1 MALPKGLG
9 GVEDLASR
17 IKSAK
22 ARWELWRSLHQ
33 EAYDYSMP
41 DRETFRFH
49 SPGQRKNR
57 HVFDSTATL
66 GISQFSSRI
75 QGGMVPPWTQ
85 WMDFT
90 AGTSIP
96 KDERDK
102 IDQGLQTATDVFFN
116 HINQSNFSTEI
127 SPALKD
133 LAIGTG
139 AIMVEE
145 LPFGE
150 DKILQ
155 FTNVPLSEL
164 YPEQPPGSIVE
175 SAWRKQ
181 LIEVRHIKRLWPE
194 AELTAALSRVVEK
207 EPTKEI
213 TIWNGMLFNPEDK
226 LYWQIVFFEDEKA
239 VLFQQSFKK
248 KRLIVFRWDVTPGE
262 VFGRGPIIQSLPDIR
277 TLNKMDEFILQ
288 NAALQI
294 AGVYTALDDGIFNP
308 HTVRIA
314 PGSVIPVA
322 QNGTQNPT
330 LQPLTPSGNLQLGEL
345 LAEQRRNNV
354 RKALFSEP
362 LGDFDDPVRSATEM
376 QIRQQEMLRTSGA
389 QISRQK
395 TEMVEPIVAAVA
407 EILQS
412 RGLIPAFRVDG
423 EEVTIKP
430 SSPLAKA
437 EALEDFNNTQ
447 MFMSTLQTFMP
458 FEAIAVAVKV
468 EELPKSI
475 QVQLDVDPDLI
486 RTKEERDDLMAKAA
500 EAAQAQQGAPVDQAP
515 Q

>member
-9 GVEDLASR
+9 SVEDLVSR
-17 IKSAK
+17 IKSARE
-22 ARWELWRSLHQ
+22 RWELWRSLHQ

-41 DRETFRFH
+41 DRETYRFH

-75 QGGMVPPWTQ
+75 QGGMVPPWQQ

-90 AGTSIP
+90 AGTQIP
-96 KDERDK
+96 KEDRDK
-102 IDQGLQTATDVFFN
+102 VDTQLKDATDIFFN
-116 HINQSNFSTEI
+116 HLNQSNFSTEI

-133 LAIGTG
+133 LAVGTG

-145 LPFGE
+145 LPFGS
-150 DKILQ
+150 DKVLQ

-164 YPEQPPGSIVE
+164 YPECPPGSIVE

-181 LIEVRHIKRLWPE
+181 KIQVRHILRLWPD
-194 AELTAALSRVVEK
+194 AELPAALAKSIEK

-226 LYWQIVFFEDEKA
+226 KYWQVVFYEAEKA
-239 VLFQQSFKK
+239 VLFTQSFNK

-277 TLNKMDEFILQ
+277 TLNKADEFILQ

-294 AGVYTALDDGIFNP
+294 SGVYTGVDDGIFNP

-322 QNGTQNPT
+322 NNGTQNPSI
-330 LQPLTPSGNLQLGEL
+330 QPLTPSGNLQLGEL
-345 LAEQRRNNV
+345 LMEQRRQNV
-354 RKALFSEP
+354 RKALFSDP
-362 LGDFDDPVRSATEM
+362 LGDFQDPVRSATEM
-376 QIRQQEMLRTSGA
+376 QIRQQELLRTSGA

-407 EILQS
+407 EILQA
-412 RGLIPAFRVDG
+412 RGLLPVFRVDG

-430 SSPLAKA
+430 TSPLAKA
-437 EALEDFNNTQ
+437 ESLEAFNNTQ
-447 MFMSTLQTFMP
+447 MFMSTLQSFMP
-458 FEAIAVAVKV
+458 FEAIAGSVKI
-468 EELPKSI
+468 EDLPKSM
-475 QVQLDVDPDLI
+475 QEQLDVDPALI
-486 RTKEERDDLMAKAA
+486 RSEEERAELA
-500 EAAQAQQGAPVDQAP
+500 EAAQAAAQQMGGQDVAQ
-515 Q
+515 